1 MDPLTHASNPSL
13 LVELFRQQAA
23 LLSTQGVLESKEKDL
38 QLTTERVEV
47 LTSQL
52 QALQKK
58 YNRLKSKQHDIG
70 TSGLT
75 GVGQILEKMAA
86 LKTGFV
92 SMVSAESESDV
103 GEIEESTKS
112 DQPVPDETTSS
123 KPVPRKTESDYPVP
137 EKFESDPTVPE
148 KTDRDP
154 PVSGKTESS
163 KSSAEKSRTE
173 GGPPVTGPSVTG
185 KTGKKVEEEGPSSL
199 TDDSKKTTSLKGDA
213 GSREAHSHVHSWE
226 IFVQIKNGRT
236 ISLSATP
243 EDTVGKLKDKIQDKA
258 NLPKHKVCILYE
270 GKSLEDSHT
279 LAHYNIREGSTLS
292 LTGSF
297 QVYVQLTP
305 GWKTVQLDV
314 QLSDT
319 IADIKT
325 RIRTKE
331 VEAKGYEKLMLG
343 DRTELDDE
351 CYVGFYDIGEGNT
364 LTFHK

>member
-1 MDPLTHASNPSL
+1 
-13 LVELFRQQAA
+13 
-23 LLSTQGVLESKEKDL
+23 
-38 QLTTERVEV
+38 
-47 LTSQL
+47 
-52 QALQKK
+52 
-58 YNRLKSKQHDIG
+58 
-70 TSGLT
+70 
-75 GVGQILEKMAA
+75 
-86 LKTGFV
+86 
-92 SMVSAESESDV
+92 
-103 GEIEESTKS
+103 
-112 DQPVPDETTSS
+112 
-123 KPVPRKTESDYPVP
+123 
-137 EKFESDPTVPE
+137 
-148 KTDRDP
+148 
-154 PVSGKTESS
+154 
-163 KSSAEKSRTE
+163 
-173 GGPPVTGPSVTG
+173 
-185 KTGKKVEEEGPSSL
+185 L